1 MTPPEGATNLLCNK
15 ILPDDK
21 AFWLKK
27 NDSTPVAK
35 ANSIKDMI
43 EALRKSHPQVVQYHL
58 RFGLNDFAKWAKEC
72 FGAEVL
78 ARELEAIKLDPDP
91 RITQSKLL
99 AAFERAL
106 VAKPAFGP
114 LAKTAVPSMPPVAL
128 AKTATQTTLNKKKT
142 R

>member
-1 MTPPEGATNLLCNK
+1 MTPPEGTTTNLCDK
-15 ILPDDK
+15 VLPDEK

-43 EALRKSHPQVVQYHL
+43 EALRKSPPQVVQHHL
-58 RFGLNDFAKWAKEC
+58 RFGLNDFAKWAKDC

-78 ARELEAIKLDPDP
+78 ARELDAITLDPDP
-91 RITQSKLL
+91 RITQSRLI

-106 VAKPAFGP
+106 TEKKVPLLV
-114 LAKTAVPSMPPVAL
+114 LAKSAFPAHPVPL
-128 AKTATQTTLNKKKT
+128 AKTATQTTLNKRKI